1 MMQKLGLFSPL
12 GYDILHMN
20 KIVPKALIAIRYNL
34 KNNYASYHMSFKK
47 FANL

>member
-1 MMQKLGLFSPL
+1 MMQKLGLVSPL
-12 GYDILHMN
+12 DILHIS
-20 KIVPKALIAIRYNL
+20 KIVPEALIAIRYNL